1 MDSFNK
7 ICKKK
12 NWIYFRFSTIELKIH
27 GNIKW
32 RLQRA
37 RNLVNSDSVVS
48 RSDDF
53 SLLFSPLT
61 RHPPFRL
68 CALLYAHYAITNATV
83 QRFWATVHQ
92 LHERETATILQ
103 SSHVRT
109 RARGIQERRDR
120 VAIYRLW
127 DGLGFLYRT
136 DREGIA
142 ARKGEILEERE
153 CEMKRY
159 DDTREKRKKK
169 KIGEGLSKI
178 GDGPN
183 QQAFPSKKKKY
194 LANLFGPV
202 WIFYCALVF
211 FFSHA
216 YLVLSSLLRITFLNN
231 YSLFIVFSLFHFGT
245 ISKGIRYIY
254 LVYFFVVLL
263 PLSCFFFFIFLFEK
277 PLLLQLFLFRSVCSK
292 KTVPNFVS
300 STVQSFVCIRC
311 SNRIEMKS
319 EFERTFFFGLYTNYN
334 EIN

>member
-127 DGLGFLYRT
+127 DGLGLLYRT

-142 ARKGEILEERE
+142 ARKRRNSRRARMWNEKIRW
-153 CEMKRY
+153 Y
-159 DDTREKRKKK
+159 TRKAKKK
-169 KIGEGLSKI
+169 KKLEKGWAKLAMDRTSKL
-178 GDGPN
+178 
-183 QQAFPSKKKKY
+183 FHLKKKNISQTSLDRFEY
-194 LANLFGPV
+194 F
-202 WIFYCALVF
+202 IALSSF
-211 FFSHA
+211 FFLTLILS
-216 YLVLSSLLRITFLNN
+216 YLL
-231 YSLFIVFSLFHFGT
+231 
-245 ISKGIRYIY
+245 
-254 LVYFFVVLL
+254 FFVLL
-263 PLSCFFFFIFLFEK
+263 S
-277 PLLLQLFLFRSVCSK
+277 
-292 KTVPNFVS
+292 
-300 STVQSFVCIRC
+300 
-311 SNRIEMKS
+311 
-319 EFERTFFFGLYTNYN
+319 
-334 EIN
+334 

>member
-1 MDSFNK
+1 MAMDRTSKLFHL
-7 ICKKK
+7 KKK
-12 NWIYFRFSTIELKIH
+12 NISQTSLDRFEYFI
-27 GNIKW
+27 
-32 RLQRA
+32 
-37 RNLVNSDSVVS
+37 
-48 RSDDF
+48 
-53 SLLFSPLT
+53 
-61 RHPPFRL
+61 
-68 CALLYAHYAITNATV
+68 AL
-83 QRFWATVHQ
+83 
-92 LHERETATILQ
+92 
-103 SSHVRT
+103 SS
-109 RARGIQERRDR
+109 
-120 VAIYRLW
+120 
-127 DGLGFLYRT
+127 
-136 DREGIA
+136 
-142 ARKGEILEERE
+142 
-153 CEMKRY
+153 
-159 DDTREKRKKK
+159 
-169 KIGEGLSKI
+169 
-178 GDGPN
+178 
-183 QQAFPSKKKKY
+183 
-194 LANLFGPV
+194 
-202 WIFYCALVF
+202 F

>member
-1 MDSFNK
+1 MDRTSK
-7 ICKKK
+7 
-12 NWIYFRFSTIELKIH
+12 
-27 GNIKW
+27 
-32 RLQRA
+32 
-37 RNLVNSDSVVS
+37 
-48 RSDDF
+48 
-53 SLLFSPLT
+53 LFHL
-61 RHPPFRL
+61 
-68 CALLYAHYAITNATV
+68 
-83 QRFWATVHQ
+83 
-92 LHERETATILQ
+92 
-103 SSHVRT
+103 
-109 RARGIQERRDR
+109 
-120 VAIYRLW
+120 
-127 DGLGFLYRT
+127 
-136 DREGIA
+136 
-142 ARKGEILEERE
+142 
-153 CEMKRY
+153 
-159 DDTREKRKKK
+159 KK
-169 KIGEGLSKI
+169 KISRKPLWTGLNILLRSR
-178 GDGPN
+178 
-183 QQAFPSKKKKY
+183 
-194 LANLFGPV
+194 L
-202 WIFYCALVF
+202 